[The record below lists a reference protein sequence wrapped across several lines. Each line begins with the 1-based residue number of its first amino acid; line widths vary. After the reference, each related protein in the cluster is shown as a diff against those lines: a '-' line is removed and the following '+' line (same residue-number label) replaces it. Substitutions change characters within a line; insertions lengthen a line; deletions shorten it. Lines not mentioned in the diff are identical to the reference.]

1 MGFNRLVLHL
11 CAILASVSRVRWV
24 LRMFFLGGWA
34 LALARVTEAKQPPGR
49 LIGGSGRG
57 SGCRASGYGV
67 VGFGFRI

>member
-1 MGFNRLVLHL
+1 MGS
-11 CAILASVSRVRWV
+11 AD
-24 LRMFFLGGWA
+24 FFLGGWA